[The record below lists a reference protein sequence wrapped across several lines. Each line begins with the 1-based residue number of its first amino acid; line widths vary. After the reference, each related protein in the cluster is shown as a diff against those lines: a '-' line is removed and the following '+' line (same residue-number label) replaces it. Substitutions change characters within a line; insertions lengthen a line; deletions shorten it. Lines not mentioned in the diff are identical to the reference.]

1 MLRTLWTSRSG
12 MMATQEKLD
21 SISNNVVNSATTGYK
36 KVEVRF
42 KDLLT
47 ETLDRNGV
55 PLNDKDTVSG
65 TGSKAG
71 EWYRDLSQGTLLETG
86 INTNLA
92 IDGEGFF
99 RVTDSNGEVS
109 YTRDGSFNIDGLGRL
124 VDSQGNFLEVQYEE
138 GYSSNNANLT
148 NNNMLVDNSGNVYV
162 NNSDS
167 FTKVG
172 EISLYTAI
180 GDRAFLAK
188 GDNLY
193 YPVDGVEVY
202 RSTNAD
208 IYQGMV
214 EGSNVDIAT
223 EFTDMIMTQR
233 AFELSSKGITTADEM
248 WQMVNNMRS

>member
-21 SISNNVVNSATTGYK
+21 AISNNVVNSGTTGYK
-36 KVEVRF
+36 KVEVGF

-55 PLNDKDTVSG
+55 PLNDKSTITG
-65 TGSKAG
+65 TGSKTG
-71 EWYRDLSQGTLLETG
+71 EWYRDITQGNLLETS
-86 INTNLA
+86 INSNLA

-109 YTRDGSFNIDGLGRL
+109 YTRDGSFNIDGLGRV
-124 VDSQGNFLEVQYEE
+124 VDSQGNFLEIQYDN
-138 GYSSNNANLT
+138 GYSAENVKLT
-148 NNNMLVDNSGNVYV
+148 TNNMLVDTSGNLYV
-162 NNSDS
+162 KNSDK
-167 FTKVG
+167 FTRVG
-172 EISLYTAI
+172 EIPLYTAV

-188 GDNLY
+188 GNNLY

-202 RSTNAD
+202 RSENAD

-248 WQMVNNMRS
+248 WQLINNMRS

>member
-12 MMATQEKLD
+12 MIATQEKLD
-21 SISNNVVNSATTGYK
+21 SISNNVVNSGTTGYK
-36 KVEVRF
+36 RIEVGF

-55 PLNDKDTVSG
+55 PLNDKSTITG

-71 EWYRDLSQGTLLETG
+71 EWYRDTTQGTLLETSV
-86 INTNLA
+86 NSNMA

-99 RVTDSNGEVS
+99 RVIGSNGEVS
-109 YTRDGSFNIDGLGRL
+109 YTRDGSFN
-124 VDSQGNFLEVQYEE
+124 VDSTGRIVDSEGNLLEVQYEN
-138 GYSSNNANLT
+138 GYSADNINLT
-148 NNNMLVDNSGNVYV
+148 NNNMLVDTSGNLYV
-162 NNSDS
+162 KSSDK

-172 EISLYTAI
+172 EINLYTAV
-180 GDRAFLAK
+180 GDRAFLSK
-188 GDNLY
+188 GENLY
-193 YPVDGVEVY
+193 YPAEGVEVY

-223 EFTDMIMTQR
+223 EFTEMIITQR

-248 WQMVNNMRS
+248 WQLVNNMRS

>member
-21 SISNNVVNSATTGYK
+21 SISNNVVNSGTTGYK
-36 KVEVRF
+36 KVEVGF

-55 PLNDKDTVSG
+55 PLNDKSTVIG
-65 TGSKAG
+65 TGSKTG
-71 EWYRDLSQGTLLETG
+71 EWYRDISQGSLLESG
-86 INTNLA
+86 VNSNIA

-99 RVTDSNGEVS
+99 RVIEADGEVS
-109 YTRDGSFNIDGLGRL
+109 YSRDGSFT
-124 VDSQGNFLEVQYEE
+124 VDSMGRIINSEGNLLEVQYEN
-138 GYSSNNANLT
+138 GYSAENINLT
-148 NNNMLVDNSGNVYV
+148 TNNMLVDTSGNLFVK
-162 NNSDS
+162 NSDT

-172 EISLYTAI
+172 EIHLYTAV

-193 YPVDGVEVY
+193 YPNEGVEVY
-202 RSTNAD
+202 RTTNAE
-208 IYQGMV
+208 IYQGLV

-233 AFELSSKGITTADEM
+233 AFELSAKGITTADEM
-248 WQMVNNMRS
+248 WQLVNNMRS